1 MTTIMHSKKIKIVLS
16 VLGGLVV
23 VFLSFGAGMAVGYW
37 RGIFASRFGEN
48 YMMNF
53 RGRGGMGMF
62 PGGPP
67 PLNQYGMEGTVIG
80 VNPSSS
86 IIDVEGPSG
95 DEGSV
100 AVAKNT
106 VIREKDRTIPLDA
119 IAPGNIIVVIGDPD
133 GQGQVLA
140 RFIRVFTSTSSI
152 PQWQQFS
159 GPPLSQTSSA
169 PSVPSSSSAP
179 SVPPPAQPQP

>member
-1 MTTIMHSKKIKIVLS
+1 MATLMHSKKMRIILS
-16 VLGGLVV
+16 LIGGLVV
-23 VFLSFGAGMAVGYW
+23 VMLSFGAGMAVGYW

-48 YMMNF
+48 YLMNF

-62 PGGPP
+62 PGGAP

-86 IIDVEGPSG
+86 IIDIEEPSG

-100 AVAKNT
+100 AVTKNT
-106 VIREKDRTIPLDA
+106 VIREKDRTIPLGA
-119 IAPGNIIVVIGDPD
+119 IVPGNIVVAIGDPD
-133 GQGQVLA
+133 GKGQILA
-140 RFIRVFTSTSSI
+140 RFIRVFESTSSV

-159 GPPLSQTSSA
+159 GPPAPQTS
-169 PSVPSSSSAP
+169 
-179 SVPPPAQPQP
+179 SVPPPMQP